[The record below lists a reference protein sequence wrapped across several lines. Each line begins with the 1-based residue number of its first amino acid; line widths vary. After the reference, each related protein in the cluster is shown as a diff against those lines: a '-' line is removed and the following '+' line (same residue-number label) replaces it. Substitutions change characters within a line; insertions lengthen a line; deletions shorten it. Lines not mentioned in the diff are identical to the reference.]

1 MNLDEADTRAARR
14 LGEGR
19 SRASDRLDSHVDLL
33 CGHTRPQGTRAVR
46 RGEVHRRG
54 DAAAAREDGGK
65 GRCKGESGQFGSSD
79 WVYSV
84 ELTRSPTCRMLAGVA
99 RSKRSQFSSSSLP
112 PTNAGQSRPSSLA
125 GIRYTSMRPHR
136 MLSATRTIP
145 PDDSATLLS
154 SVLEPLLFPALVLV
168 SDTVTLCHQAARS
181 EHPSAR
187 SGYSFR

>member
-19 SRASDRLDSHVDLL
+19 SRASDRLGSHVDPL
-33 CGHTRPQGTRAVR
+33 CGRGRRRRHGTCAVR
-46 RGEVHRRG
+46 RSEVHRRG
-54 DAAAAREDGGK
+54 DVAAAREDGGK

-112 PTNAGQSRPSSLA
+112 PTNVDQRWSIAHILACRHSLHVHASAYIALGYPDHSSGRSCDASSLRA
-125 GIRYTSMRPHR
+125 RASS
-136 MLSATRTIP
+136 LSCSCPRLGHCHP
-145 PDDSATLLS
+145 LS
-154 SVLEPLLFPALVLV
+154 S
-168 SDTVTLCHQAARS
+168 SC
-181 EHPSAR
+181 
-187 SGYSFR
+187 